1 MKSLGGEEMF
11 GLDYID
17 AAIFA
22 ALGATGCFLLSLL
35 FNKRRPSFFRLG
47 TAKTLNALVGL
58 CIAMTPG
65 KITIVDSA
73 SATARRKSASPLFC
87 SSSTSA
93 ILSSVIGSSVLLVGF
108 AIPP

>member
-1 MKSLGGEEMF
+1 MF

-58 CIAMTPG
+58 S
-65 KITIVDSA
+65 TIVIF
-73 SATARRKSASPLFC
+73 PGVV
-87 SSSTSA
+87 A
-93 ILSSVIGSSVLLVGF
+93 IQQ
-108 AIPP
+108 